1 MINFE
6 KKISKSVR
14 INTKNIDTSVF
25 ILNLKNRH
33 NLQVKRIQR
42 FKSGI
47 AAFSFIF
54 IISLVTIFQLD
65 NYDIIHNELK
75 LTDYDDYDDFIYDE
89 YIFSDYND
97 INFDENEFTFFM
109 YEESFH
115 YDAEELVYLDEFFI
129 KDIVEEKSL

>member
-6 KKISKSVR
+6 EKISKSVR
-14 INTKNIDTSVF
+14 VKTKNLDTSVF
-25 ILNLKNRH
+25 ILKLKNRR
-33 NLQVKRIQR
+33 NNEFKRIQR
-42 FKSGI
+42 FKSGF

-65 NYDIIHNELK
+65 NYDVINNDLEF
-75 LTDYDDYDDFIYDE
+75 TDYNDAFYDE

-97 INFDENEFTFFM
+97 NNFDENEFTVFM

-115 YDAEELVYLDEFFI
+115 YDAEELVYLNEFFI
-129 KDIVEEKSL
+129 KDIYEEKSL

>member
-6 KKISKSVR
+6 EKLSKSVR
-14 INTKNIDTSVF
+14 VKTKNLDTSAF

-33 NLQVKRIQR
+33 NKELKRIQR
-42 FKSGI
+42 FKSGF

-65 NYDIIHNELK
+65 NYDVIHNDLK
-75 LTDYDDYDDFIYDE
+75 FTDYNDAFYDE

-97 INFDENEFTFFM
+97 INFDENEFTVFM

-115 YDAEELVYLDEFFI
+115 YDAEELVYLNEFFI
-129 KDIVEEKSL
+129 EDIEKEKSL

>member
-14 INTKNIDTSVF
+14 VKTKNLDTSVF

-33 NLQVKRIQR
+33 NLELKRVQR
-42 FKSGI
+42 FRSGF

-54 IISLVTIFQLD
+54 IISLVTVFQLD
-65 NYDIIHNELK
+65 NYDGTHNGLK
-75 LTDYDDYDDFIYDE
+75 LTDYNDVFYDE

-97 INFDENEFTFFM
+97 TNFDENEFTVFM

-115 YDAEELVYLDEFFI
+115 YDAEELVYLNEFFI
-129 KDIVEEKSL
+129 KDIEEEKSL

>member
-6 KKISKSVR
+6 EKISKSVR
-14 INTKNIDTSVF
+14 VKTKNLDTSAF

-33 NLQVKRIQR
+33 NKELKRIQR
-42 FKSGI
+42 FKSGF
-47 AAFSFIF
+47 AAFAFIF

-65 NYDIIHNELK
+65 NYDVIHNELK
-75 LTDYDDYDDFIYDE
+75 FTDYDDFIYDE

-97 INFDENEFTFFM
+97 NNFDENEFTVFI

-115 YDAEELVYLDEFFI
+115 YDVEELVYLNEFFI
-129 KDIVEEKSL
+129 KDIDEEKSL

>member
-14 INTKNIDTSVF
+14 IKTKNIDTSVF
-25 ILNLKNRH
+25 ILNLKNRR
-33 NLQVKRIQR
+33 NNELKRIQR
-42 FKSGI
+42 FKSGF

-65 NYDIIHNELK
+65 HYDVIHNDLK
-75 LTDYDDYDDFIYDE
+75 LADYNDAFYDE
-89 YIFSDYND
+89 YIFSDYYDN
-97 INFDENEFTFFM
+97 NFDENEFTVFM

-115 YDAEELVYLDEFFI
+115 YDVEELVYLNEFFI
-129 KDIVEEKSL
+129 KDIDEEKSL

>member
-6 KKISKSVR
+6 EKISKSVR
-14 INTKNIDTSVF
+14 VKTKNLDTSAF

-33 NLQVKRIQR
+33 NKELKRIQR
-42 FKSGI
+42 FKSGF

-75 LTDYDDYDDFIYDE
+75 LTDYDDVIYDE
-89 YIFSDYND
+89 YIFNDYND
-97 INFDENEFTFFM
+97 INFDENEFTVFI

-115 YDAEELVYLDEFFI
+115 YDAEELVYLKEFFI
-129 KDIVEEKSL
+129 KDIEEEKSL

>member
-6 KKISKSVR
+6 EKISKSVR
-14 INTKNIDTSVF
+14 VKTKNLDTSAF

-33 NLQVKRIQR
+33 SLKLKRIQR

-65 NYDIIHNELK
+65 NYDLIHNDLK
-75 LTDYDDYDDFIYDE
+75 FTDYNDAFYDE

-97 INFDENEFTFFM
+97 INFGENEFAVFM

-115 YDAEELVYLDEFFI
+115 YDAEELVYLNEFFI
-129 KDIVEEKSL
+129 KDIKEEKSL

>member
-6 KKISKSVR
+6 EKISKSVR
-14 INTKNIDTSVF
+14 VKTKNLDTSAF

-33 NLQVKRIQR
+33 NKELKRIQR
-42 FKSGI
+42 FKSGF

-65 NYDIIHNELK
+65 NYDVIHDELK
-75 LTDYDDYDDFIYDE
+75 LTDYDDVIYDE

-97 INFDENEFTFFM
+97 INFDENEFTVFM

-115 YDAEELVYLDEFFI
+115 YDAEELVYLNEFFI
-129 KDIVEEKSL
+129 KDIEKEKSL

>member
-14 INTKNIDTSVF
+14 IKTKNLDTSAF

-33 NLQVKRIQR
+33 NKELKRIQR
-42 FKSGI
+42 FKSGF
-47 AAFSFIF
+47 AAFTFIF

-65 NYDIIHNELK
+65 NYDLIHNDLK
-75 LTDYDDYDDFIYDE
+75 FTDYNDAFYDE

-97 INFDENEFTFFM
+97 NDFDENEFTFFM

-115 YDAEELVYLDEFFI
+115 YDVEELVYLNEFFI
-129 KDIVEEKSL
+129 KDIDEEKSL

>member
-14 INTKNIDTSVF
+14 IKTKNIDTSVF

-33 NLQVKRIQR
+33 NLELKRIQR

-47 AAFSFIF
+47 AALSFIF

-65 NYDIIHNELK
+65 NYDLIHNDLK
-75 LTDYDDYDDFIYDE
+75 FTDYNDAFYDE

-97 INFDENEFTFFM
+97 INFDENEFTVFM

-115 YDAEELVYLDEFFI
+115 YDAEELVYLNEFFI
-129 KDIVEEKSL
+129 KDIDEEKSL

>member
-47 AAFSFIF
+47 AAFSFILV
-54 IISLVTIFQLD
+54 ISLVTIFQLD

-75 LTDYDDYDDFIYDE
+75 LTDYDDFIYDE

>member
-6 KKISKSVR
+6 EKISKSVR
-14 INTKNIDTSVF
+14 VKTKNLDTSVF
-25 ILNLKNRH
+25 ILNLKNRRK
-33 NLQVKRIQR
+33 NDLKRIQR
-42 FKSGI
+42 FKSGF

-65 NYDIIHNELK
+65 NYDLIHNDLK
-75 LTDYDDYDDFIYDE
+75 FSDYNDVFYDE

-97 INFDENEFTFFM
+97 NNFDENEFTVFI

-115 YDAEELVYLDEFFI
+115 YDAEELVYLNEFFI
-129 KDIVEEKSL
+129 KDIDEEKSL

>member
-6 KKISKSVR
+6 EKISKSVR
-14 INTKNIDTSVF
+14 VKTKNLDTSAF

-33 NLQVKRIQR
+33 NKELKRIQR
-42 FKSGI
+42 FKSGF
-47 AAFSFIF
+47 AAFAFIF

-65 NYDIIHNELK
+65 NYDLIHNDLK
-75 LTDYDDYDDFIYDE
+75 FTDYNDAFYDE

-97 INFDENEFTFFM
+97 NDFDENEFTFFM

-115 YDAEELVYLDEFFI
+115 YDVEELVYLNEFFI
-129 KDIVEEKSL
+129 KDIDEEKSL

>member
-6 KKISKSVR
+6 EKISKSVR
-14 INTKNIDTSVF
+14 VKTKNLDTSAF

-33 NLQVKRIQR
+33 NKELKRIQR
-42 FKSGI
+42 FKSGF

-65 NYDIIHNELK
+65 NYDVIHDELK
-75 LTDYDDYDDFIYDE
+75 LTDYDDVIYDE

-97 INFDENEFTFFM
+97 INFDENEFTVFI

-115 YDAEELVYLDEFFI
+115 YDAEELVYLNEFFI
-129 KDIVEEKSL
+129 KDIEEEKSL

>member
-6 KKISKSVR
+6 EKISKSVR
-14 INTKNIDTSVF
+14 VKTKNLDTSAF

-33 NLQVKRIQR
+33 NKELKRIQR
-42 FKSGI
+42 FKSGF

-65 NYDIIHNELK
+65 NYDLIHNDLK
-75 LTDYDDYDDFIYDE
+75 FTDYNDAFYDE

-97 INFDENEFTFFM
+97 NDFDENEFTFFM

-115 YDAEELVYLDEFFI
+115 YDVEELVYLNEFFI
-129 KDIVEEKSL
+129 KYIDEEKSL

>member
-6 KKISKSVR
+6 EKISKSVR
-14 INTKNIDTSVF
+14 VKTKNLDTSAF

-33 NLQVKRIQR
+33 NKELKRIQR
-42 FKSGI
+42 FKSGF
-47 AAFSFIF
+47 AAFLFIF

-65 NYDIIHNELK
+65 NYDVIHNDLK
-75 LTDYDDYDDFIYDE
+75 FTDYNDAFYDE

-97 INFDENEFTFFM
+97 INFGENEFAVFM

-115 YDAEELVYLDEFFI
+115 YDAEELVYLNEFFI
-129 KDIVEEKSL
+129 KDIKEEKSL

>member
-14 INTKNIDTSVF
+14 VKTKNLDTSVF

-33 NLQVKRIQR
+33 NLELKRVQR
-42 FKSGI
+42 FRSGF
-47 AAFSFIF
+47 AAFLFIF
-54 IISLVTIFQLD
+54 IISLVTVFQLD
-65 NYDIIHNELK
+65 NYDVIHNELK
-75 LTDYDDYDDFIYDE
+75 LTDYNDVFYDE

-97 INFDENEFTFFM
+97 TNFDENEFTVFM

-115 YDAEELVYLDEFFI
+115 YDAEELVYLNEFFI
-129 KDIVEEKSL
+129 KDIDEEKSL

>member
-14 INTKNIDTSVF
+14 IKTKNIDTSVF
-25 ILNLKNRH
+25 ILNLKNRR
-33 NLQVKRIQR
+33 NNELKRIQR
-42 FKSGI
+42 FKSGF

-65 NYDIIHNELK
+65 HYDVIHNDLK
-75 LTDYDDYDDFIYDE
+75 LADYNDAFYDE
-89 YIFSDYND
+89 YIFSDYYDN
-97 INFDENEFTFFM
+97 NFDENEFTVFM

-115 YDAEELVYLDEFFI
+115 FDVEELVYLNEFFI
-129 KDIVEEKSL
+129 KDVYEEKSL

>member
-14 INTKNIDTSVF
+14 IKTKNIDTSVF

-33 NLQVKRIQR
+33 NLELKRVQR

-65 NYDIIHNELK
+65 HYDVIHNDLK
-75 LTDYDDYDDFIYDE
+75 FTDYNDAFYDE
-89 YIFSDYND
+89 YIFSDYNE
-97 INFDENEFTFFM
+97 NEFDENEFTFFM

-115 YDAEELVYLDEFFI
+115 YDVEELVYLNEFFI
-129 KDIVEEKSL
+129 KDIDEEKSL

>member
-14 INTKNIDTSVF
+14 IKTKNIDTSVF

-33 NLQVKRIQR
+33 NLELKRVQR

-65 NYDIIHNELK
+65 NYDLIHNDLK
-75 LTDYDDYDDFIYDE
+75 FTDYNDAFYDE

-97 INFDENEFTFFM
+97 INFGENEFAVFI

-115 YDAEELVYLDEFFI
+115 YDAEELVYLNEFFL
-129 KDIVEEKSL
+129 KDIKEEKSL

>member
-14 INTKNIDTSVF
+14 IKTKNIDTSVF

-33 NLQVKRIQR
+33 NLELKRVQR

-65 NYDIIHNELK
+65 NYDLIHNDLK
-75 LTDYDDYDDFIYDE
+75 FTDYNDAFYDE
-89 YIFSDYND
+89 YIFSDYNE
-97 INFDENEFTFFM
+97 NEFDENEFTFFM

-115 YDAEELVYLDEFFI
+115 YDVEELVYLNEFFI
-129 KDIVEEKSL
+129 KDIDEEKSL

>member
-14 INTKNIDTSVF
+14 IKTKNLDTSAF
-25 ILNLKNRH
+25 IQNLKNRH
-33 NLQVKRIQR
+33 NKELKRIQR

-65 NYDIIHNELK
+65 NYDLIHNDLK
-75 LTDYDDYDDFIYDE
+75 LTDFNDAFYDE

-97 INFDENEFTFFM
+97 NDFDENEFTFFM

-115 YDAEELVYLDEFFI
+115 YDVEELVYINEFFI
-129 KDIVEEKSL
+129 KDIDEEKSL